1 MAQFTTT
8 ATLGGPLSRE
18 QLWVTKTHQTERIH
32 AMAKPRRSIRGYVGQ
47 KMLDLPTYPIFKP
60 ISLPTSWA
68 YSMESKQ
75 PCQQPASPKPY
86 SVVEGSSEAL
96 RKLLEACR
104 DVLPRE
110 LTQHRASVAFSSPS
124 STHGG
129 VYFPSP
135 LKEQDAIA
143 AIKAL
148 EACAA
153 AAIADLRRDQD
164 GPVNRQIVVDLD
176 KAACFLMSAYL
187 TTIDGKDKANPESKK
202 RIKGWSFP
210 FLSCYIVQ
218 GF

>member
-32 AMAKPRRSIRGYVGQ
+32 AMAKPRRGIRGYVGQ
-47 KMLDLPTYPIFKP
+47 KVLDLPTYPMFKP

-68 YSMESKQ
+68 YSMESKSKQ
-75 PCQQPASPKPY
+75 PSHQPASPKPY

-96 RKLLEACR
+96 RKLLEACG
-104 DVLPRE
+104 DVLPGGFTR
-110 LTQHRASVAFSSPS
+110 HRASVAFSSAS
-124 STHGG
+124 SPEGG
-129 VYFPSP
+129 VFFPSP

-148 EACAA
+148 EACAV
-153 AAIADLRRDQD
+153 AAIADLRLGRAPQ
-164 GPVNRQIVVDLD
+164 GGHVNRQIVVDLD

-202 RIKGWSFP
+202 KIKG
-210 FLSCYIVQ
+210 
-218 GF
+218 